1 MLACAII
8 PTMPIETGTHTG
20 QESLRT
26 TLIVLGKNIGEDGWT
41 GDKVRRTEDH
51 LSPPS
56 KISVEATGVAILER
70 LADNAIFTITN
81 TAGSRPLSEEEGR
94 LSGDQEGVGRPLPP
108 EAVLM
113 QRYFVRLFPDL
124 TDRIRVQ
131 TNSWDTNTDA
141 KETEKLVKQEIIVN
155 PNDRLV
161 LMTTGFHLPR
171 AWHLFRRVGLRPYV
185 FVSERVL
192 ALRNPGKAREFEESE
207 LYKKEAR
214 KEGIVY
220 AIQRLPFAAD
230 LISRITKRSRTK

>member
-1 MLACAII
+1 MSL
-8 PTMPIETGTHTG
+8 ETGTRAG
-20 QESLRT
+20 QEASRT

-56 KISVEATGVAILER
+56 KISVEATGVALLEG
-70 LADNAIFTITN
+70 LANDAIFTITN
-81 TAGSRPLSEEEGR
+81 TAGRRPLSEEEGR
-94 LSGDQEGVGRPLPP
+94 LSGDQEGVGKPLPP

-113 QRYFVRLFPDL
+113 HRYFEKLFPDL
-124 TDRIRVQ
+124 TDRVRVQ

-141 KETEKLVKQEIIVN
+141 KETRKLIKRKVIGG

-161 LMTTGFHLPR
+161 LMTDGFHLPR
-171 AWHLFRRVGLRPYV
+171 AWHLFRRAGLRPYV

-192 ALRNPGKAREFEESE
+192 ALRYPERAREFEASE

-214 KEGIVY
+214 KEEIVY

-230 LISRITKRSRTK
+230 IISRITKRSRTK

>member
-1 MLACAII
+1 MCYNIDYANRSRH
-8 PTMPIETGTHTG
+8 THTG
-20 QESLRT
+20 SEAPRT

-41 GDKVRRTEDH
+41 GDRVRKTADH

-56 KISVEATGVAILER
+56 KISVEATGVAILEG
-70 LADNAIFTITN
+70 LANNAIFTITN

-94 LSGDQEGVGRPLPP
+94 LSGDQEGVGKPLPS

-113 QRYFVRLFPDL
+113 HRYFARLFPDL
-124 TDRIRVQ
+124 TDRVRVQ

-141 KETEKLVKQEIIVN
+141 KETRKLIKRKVIGG

-161 LMTTGFHLPR
+161 LMTDGFHLPR
-171 AWHLFRRVGLRPYV
+171 AWHLFRRAGLRPYV

-192 ALRNPGKAREFEESE
+192 ALRYPERAREFEASE

-214 KEGIVY
+214 KEEIVY
-220 AIQRLPFAAD
+220 AIQRLPFVAD
-230 LISRITKRSRTK
+230 IISRITKRSRTK

>member
-1 MLACAII
+1 MSAEAD
-8 PTMPIETGTHTG
+8 THG
-20 QESLRT
+20 QGNEAAPRT

-41 GDKVRRTEDH
+41 GDKVRITEDH

-56 KISVEATGVAILER
+56 RISVEATGVALLEG
-70 LADNAIFTITN
+70 LANDAVFTITN

-94 LSGDQEGVGRPLPP
+94 LSQDPQGVGKPLPP

-113 QRYFVRLFPDL
+113 HRYFARLFPDL
-124 TDRIRVQ
+124 TDRVGVQ
-131 TNSWDTNTDA
+131 TKSWDTNTDA
-141 KETEKLVKQEIIVN
+141 KETKKLIQRKVIGG

-161 LMTTGFHLPR
+161 LMTDGFHLPR
-171 AWHLFRRVGLRPYV
+171 AWHLFRRAGLRPYV

-192 ALRNPGKAREFEESE
+192 ALRYPERAREFEESE

-214 KEGIVY
+214 KEEIVY

-230 LISRITKRSRTK
+230 IISRITKRSRTK